1 MVPCRPRRAGA
12 SGRLGLTVLIALVA
26 LTSVFALPTTAT
38 PGTVHTAA
46 PPAPLRSFLRAEA
59 LGAAPDT
66 NAPRTGASPA
76 DTPLSSASAGS
87 VVRTVFPGFNT
98 SLPGSFTS
106 SVYAWQ
112 VGSPTYVPSTD
123 TLWFPQRS
131 VSLPGYPI
139 PTIAPAAVYNLSTG
153 GFSELV
159 TNLSNAS
166 ALVYDPVSGNVY
178 AALPASNSVAVVN
191 PRTGAIV
198 DPAILVGTAP
208 DALAVDPNANELFV
222 ANSGSSNVT
231 VIDITDNTVSFPNI
245 PVGSDP
251 VSLAVDPKD
260 DIVFVA
266 NAESMFVSMIN
277 ISKLP
282 TTLTHIPLI
291 YGPASALAYSAGS
304 DTVIASIPSSRF
316 ATIIGG
322 EKQVPVTQVVPVGT
336 GIVASAPSANGT
348 EFLVGNSTGGNVVAL
363 NSTIGTFLSTIP
375 VFRNASQLV
384 LDPQSGLV
392 YCWTSGSRDLES
404 VNLSSDTA
412 KTVAPTTS
420 PELLSISALPTQSE
434 TYVSSVNDSLVYGLN
449 STRLNQASPVI
460 AASAVPLSV
469 VSDPANGKLYVG
481 MSNGLEAYNAS
492 SDRLNATFT
501 ALSGSCSQLVLDQP
515 DNLLW
520 LSNSVLGVVAMN
532 LTTHVIA
539 FETGLVVPPGS
550 TQGIAIDSSNAEA
563 FVLVP
568 PNTVKVR
575 STTTDQP
582 LSSGINVGANVT
594 SLAYDAADNQVYAAG
609 DEVTL
614 VNGATLAVDG
624 GPVLIGGPH
633 KVLGEVYEPSRK
645 DIYFASVGLLPGKQ
659 GTVTVLDGS
668 SISASESS
676 AVEIPVGEVPDAFG
690 VVTSGNYDGLGS
702 GMVWVANELSGTVS
716 VISSPPEI
724 TSFTASPSAID
735 LGYPVSI
742 DLQYLG
748 GAGPSMVTYYG
759 LPPGCSSADKTEL
772 NCTPSSVGVF
782 ALAANVT
789 DSFGNS
795 ANLTATL
802 TVAESLSILPEFS
815 VPTFPDLDVGVPL
828 SAVSTTVLGGV
839 PPYTYQWSWG
849 DGTTSSG
856 SNPSHTYAQPG
867 VFLLTTTVR
876 DATGAT
882 NVSSAVVMVSPDPSV
897 RVLLSPGNMTDVA
910 IPLSLNATVTGGTG
924 SSQEKW
930 TFGDG
935 TESVGLNNTSHAW
948 DRPGTYTVT
957 FAYIDAL
964 GVAAN
969 RSVNVTVHSSLTA
982 TFTAGSASSS
992 NAASTGSPVN
1002 FTSNISGGTPPYRES
1017 WSFGDGSFASGLLV
1031 NHSYASAGTYR
1042 VTVILDDAVGG
1053 GVESNLSVTVAA
1065 SPSSGGS
1072 VTGLNGG
1079 FGSGLFLG
1087 LVLGGVAAAVV
1098 LFLAAP
1104 RRGARP
1110 PPPGP
1115 VSPYVPP

>member
-12 SGRLGLTVLIALVA
+12 SGRLGLTVLITLVVLA
-26 LTSVFALPTTAT
+26 SVFALPAT
-38 PGTVHTAA
+38 VAPGTVHTTA
-46 PPAPLRSFLRAEA
+46 PPPVPTSFHRAEA
-59 LGAAPDT
+59 PSAAPDT
-66 NAPRTGASPA
+66 YVPRTEASPA
-76 DTPLSSASAGS
+76 EVPLSSASAES
-87 VVRTVFPGFNT
+87 VVRTIFPGFNS

-131 VSLPGYPI
+131 VSLPGYPF
-139 PTIAPAAVYNLSTG
+139 PTIAPAAVYNLATG

-166 ALVYDPVSGNVY
+166 ALAYDPVSGNVY
-178 AALPASNSVAVVN
+178 ATLPASNSVAVVN

-198 DPAILVGTAP
+198 DPAIPVGTAP
-208 DALAVDPNANELFV
+208 DALAVDPNTNELFV

-231 VIDITDNTVSFPNI
+231 VVDTTHNSVLFPNVT
-245 PVGSDP
+245 VGADP
-251 VSLAVDPKD
+251 TSLAFDPHD
-260 DIVFVA
+260 NVVFVA
-266 NAESMFVSMIN
+266 
-277 ISKLP
+277 
-282 TTLTHIPLI
+282 
-291 YGPASALAYSAGS
+291 SAGAKS
-304 DTVIASIPSSRF
+304 VYDIDAANPAKVNLTGIYYWPVSRITYSPFSGNLVATNPSSLYASIIN
-316 ATIIGG
+316 AT
-322 EKQVPVTQVVPVGT
+322 TQGLMTSVEVGHGVLAAT
-336 GIVASAPSANGT
+336 TTANGT
-348 EFLVGNSTGGNVVAL
+348 EFVLGNATGDNLVLL
-363 NSTIGTFLSTIP
+363 NSTNGSPMGTDTL
-375 VFRNASQLV
+375 VNRNVTELV
-384 LDPQSGLV
+384 VDPQTGLV
-392 YCWTSGSRDLES
+392 YCWTSSARVLES
-404 VNLSSDTA
+404 ANLSIGPSA
-412 KTVAPTTS
+412 AAAPTTS
-420 PELLSISALPTQSE
+420 PELLSISSLPAQFE
-434 TYVSSVNDSLVYGLN
+434 TYVSSANGSLIYGLN

-702 GMVWVANELSGTVS
+702 AMVWVANELSGTVS

>member
-1 MVPCRPRRAGA
+1 
-12 SGRLGLTVLIALVA
+12 
-26 LTSVFALPTTAT
+26 
-38 PGTVHTAA
+38 
-46 PPAPLRSFLRAEA
+46 
-59 LGAAPDT
+59 
-66 NAPRTGASPA
+66 
-76 DTPLSSASAGS
+76 
-87 VVRTVFPGFNT
+87 
-98 SLPGSFTS
+98 
-106 SVYAWQ
+106 VYAWQ
-112 VGSPTYVPSTD
+112 VGSPTYVPTTD

-166 ALVYDPVSGNVY
+166 ALAYDPVSGNVY
-178 AALPASNSVAVVN
+178 ATLPASNSVAVVN

-198 DPAILVGTAP
+198 DPAIPVGTAP
-208 DALAVDPNANELFV
+208 DALAVDPDTNELFV

-231 VIDITDNTVSFPNI
+231 VIDTTRNTVSFPNI
-245 PVGSDP
+245 TVGSDP
-251 VSLAVDPKD
+251 TSLAFDPHD
-260 DIVFVA
+260 RTVFVA
-266 NAESMFVSMIN
+266 SAGTENVYEVNATHPNATVNSTKIFYAPVSRI
-277 ISKLP
+277 
-282 TTLTHIPLI
+282 
-291 YGPASALAYSAGS
+291 AYSPSSGNLVATDPS
-304 DTVIASIPSSRF
+304 SLYASIINASRQGLMTSIEVGPGVLA
-316 ATIIGG
+316 AT
-322 EKQVPVTQVVPVGT
+322 TN
-336 GIVASAPSANGT
+336 ANGT
-348 EFLVGNSTGGNVVAL
+348 EFVLGNATGGDLVLL
-363 NSTIGTFLSTIP
+363 NSSNGSPMGTKNI
-375 VFRNASQLV
+375 VNRNITELV
-384 LDPQSGLV
+384 ADPQSGIV
-392 YCWTSGSRDLES
+392 YCWTASSRVLES
-404 VNLSSDTA
+404 VNLASSTA
-412 KTVAPTTS
+412 IQPSPTTS

-434 TYVSSVNDSLVYGLN
+434 TYVSSANESLIYGLN
-449 STRLNQASPVI
+449 STRLNQASAAI
-460 AASAVPLSV
+460 AASSVPLSV
-469 VSDPANGKLYVG
+469 VTDPANGKLYVG
-481 MSNGLEAYNAS
+481 TSSGLKAYNAS

-532 LTTHVIA
+532 LTTHVIE
-539 FETGLVVPPGS
+539 FQTGLVVSPGS
-550 TQGIAIDSSNAEA
+550 TQGIAIDPSNAEA

-568 PNTVKVR
+568 PNTVEVR
-575 STTTDQP
+575 STTTDRP
-582 LSSGINVGANVT
+582 LPPGINVGANVS

-633 KVLGEVYEPSRK
+633 KVLSEVYEPSRK
-645 DIYFASVGLLPGKQ
+645 DIYIASIGLLPGKQ

-668 SISASESS
+668 SISTSESS
-676 AVEIPVGEVPDAFG
+676 AVEIPVGEIPDAFG
-690 VVTSGNYDGLGS
+690 VVTSGNYDAPGS
-702 GMVWVANELSGTVS
+702 AMVWVANELSGTVS

-724 TSFTASPSAID
+724 TSFTVSPSAID
-735 LGYPVSI
+735 IGYPVSI
-742 DLQYLG
+742 AVQYQG
-748 GAGPSMVTYYG
+748 GAGSSTVTYYG
-759 LPPGCSSADKTEL
+759 LPTGCNSSDKTEL
-772 NCTPSSVGVF
+772 NCTPSSPGVF
-782 ALAANVT
+782 VLAVNIT

-795 ANLTATL
+795 ANLTAAL

-815 VPTFPDLDVGVPL
+815 VPTFPDLDVGVHL

-856 SNPSHTYAQPG
+856 STPSHIYAKPG

-882 NVSSAVVMVSPDPSV
+882 NVSSAVVTVFPDPSV
-897 RVLLSPGNMTDVA
+897 RVVLSPSNLTDIA

-948 DRPGTYTVT
+948 VHQGIYTVT
-957 FAYIDAL
+957 FAFTDAL
-964 GVAAN
+964 GVTAN
-969 RSVNVTVHSSLTA
+969 QSVSVTVRSSLTA
-982 TFTAGSASSS
+982 TFTAGSISSP
-992 NAASTGSPVN
+992 NVATAGSPVN

-1017 WSFGDGSFASGLLV
+1017 WSFGDGSFASGLSV
-1031 NHSYASAGTYR
+1031 NHSYGSAGTYS
-1042 VTVILDDAVGG
+1042 VTVILADAVGG
-1053 GVESNLSVTVAA
+1053 GVESNLSVTVVA